1 MKKVILIFLGLSALS
16 ACNKT
21 SGEQYILAEEY
32 FDIPTFISTGLE
44 QIQAEDI
51 KKSSFDGTDSEVLTI
66 GKADMLTSLKFLERI
81 DINKSA
87 WQGKFKVDTLRPEG
101 AVLNILYT
109 SNDEKINIKEV
120 RIIDNEGDGKI
131 DACTIIKKTESPLS
145 NWMQTISFTP
155 KEKKLEILN
164 ELDKRLG
171 KEKESY
177 IKLAY
182 EW

>member
-16 ACNKT
+16 ECNKT
-21 SGEQYILAEEY
+21 SGDQYILAEEY

-66 GKADMLTSLKFLERI
+66 EKADMLTSLKFLERI

-101 AVLNILYT
+101 ASLNILYT